1 MITLGNYCKGVS
13 QKAHDDM
20 HPGIPFTG
28 QSTVEYYW
36 LIQGSNSTTHLT
48 CHIQSDVNLRQFWSP
63 EILTEHTPSIH
74 PSYSFDEGISVIPVV
89 MIPHQRNSCCA
100 VLTAVTSFSTNRH
113 NFEGLLKLLRIVDAE
128 EMLPSHEYDLMTTK
142 F

>member
-74 PSYSFDEGISVIPVV
+74 PSYSFEEGISVIPVV

-100 VLTAVTSFSTNRH
+100 VLTAVLQASPQTGTI
-113 NFEGLLKLLRIVDAE
+113 LRD
-128 EMLPSHEYDLMTTK
+128 